1 MNQASLL
8 KQLVANKIDNP
19 EEKHSTRFITITSG
33 KGGVGKTNF
42 ALNISIALSKFGKK
56 VLLADAD
63 IGLAN
68 VNILLGTSHPLT
80 IFDIIVKGVD
90 WKEVVYPYSDNFF
103 ILPGCSGIEDILSLT
118 EQQIQFFINVLDDMS
133 SMFDFVIV
141 DTGAG
146 INHSIIA
153 FALAS
158 PELIVITTPEPSAL
172 ADAYATLKVL
182 TQRGYDGKIWTV
194 VNMVKDLANGDRAF
208 IALSTLA
215 KRFFDRE
222 VEHLVNIPEDHE
234 VHVAVSM
241 QKPVLVYN
249 PSSKF
254 SSSVMT
260 AARKLLGVYTPTSRK
275 VSFWSKILKTLS
287 SRW

>member
-1 MNQASLL
+1 MDQAKVL
-8 KQLVANKIDNP
+8 KQLAESGLVTED
-19 EEKHSTRFITITSG
+19 EKNTRFITITSG

-42 ALNISIALSKFGKK
+42 ALNLSIALSKFGKR

-80 IFDIIVKGVD
+80 IYDIIVKGID
-90 WKEVVYPYSDNFF
+90 WREVVYPFDDNFF
-103 ILPGCSGIEDILSLT
+103 ILPGCSGIEEVLNLT
-118 EQQIQFFINVLDDMS
+118 ETQIQMLVKVLDNMS
-133 SMFDFVIV
+133 KMFDFVIV

-146 INHSIIA
+146 ITHSLIA

-158 PELIVITTPEPSAL
+158 PELILVTTPEPSAL

-182 TQRGYDGKIWTV
+182 TQKGYDGKIWTV
-194 VNMVKDLANGDRAF
+194 VNMVRDVAEGDKAF

-222 VEHLVNIPEDHE
+222 IDHLVNIPDDPD
-234 VHVAVSM
+234 VHTAVSL
-241 QKPVLVYN
+241 QKPILAHKPN
-249 PSSKF
+249 SKF
-254 SSSVMT
+254 STSVMT
-260 AARKLLGVYTPTSRK
+260 AARKLLGVYTTENK
-275 VSFWSKILKTLS
+275 HISFWDRIVKTLTR
-287 SRW
+287 RW